1 MRHSEDG
8 RRNKMVNKRK
18 DPYEYITPDNF
29 DMVRQC
35 LMQGLHSKDPKLI
48 VENMKKVTDIPVDA
62 IEAIVSQEIGGAF
75 DAWQE
80 KNG

>member
-1 MRHSEDG
+1 MRHTEAG
-8 RRNKMVNKRK
+8 RRNRMKNKKK

-35 LMQGLHSKDPKLI
+35 LMQGLHSKDPKSI
-48 VENMKKVTDIPVDA
+48 VESMKKVTDIPADA

-80 KNG
+80 QNG

>member
-8 RRNKMVNKRK
+8 RRMVNKKK

-48 VENMKKVTDIPVDA
+48 VKNMKKVTDIPADA

>member
-8 RRNKMVNKRK
+8 RRMVNKKK

-48 VENMKKVTDIPVDA
+48 VKNMKKVTT
-62 IEAIVSQEIGGAF
+62 F
-75 DAWQE
+75 
-80 KNG
+80 KNFKD

>member
-8 RRNKMVNKRK
+8 RRMVNKKK

-48 VENMKKVTDIPVDA
+48 VKNMKKVTDIPEDA
-62 IEAIVSQEIGGAF
+62 IEAIVSQEVGGAF

-80 KNG
+80 QNG